1 MDFNRDSFGSFKEFF
16 YNVDDELLVKMF
28 LYDPKSLY
36 RLCAFLSLDLQL
48 EKEHLE
54 NQIILE
60 NNLNQ

>member
-1 MDFNRDSFGSFKEFF
+1 MDFNQDSFGNFKEFF
-16 YNVDDELLVKMF
+16 YNVDEELLVKMF

-54 NQIILE
+54 NQIKKPD
-60 NNLNQ
+60 